1 MEPSKELIAEIYRE
15 RVRRARETPPAE
27 KLLAGLALFELS
39 AGITA
44 DGIRSQYPDADE
56 RRVREILRQRL
67 ALARRLEDGP

>member
-1 MEPSKELIAEIYRE
+1 MEPNPDLIAEIYRE

-27 KLLAGLALFELS
+27 KLLAGLTLFELS
-39 AGITA
+39 VGITI
-44 DGIRSQYPDADE
+44 DGIRSQFPDADE